1 MIEKKYDV
9 IALGECLVDFLTE
22 SKPQDSSLNLKGNP
36 GGAPANVLAGL
47 SKLEKKTAFIGKVGR
62 DIFGRFLVNAISSVG
77 VDVSG
82 MIMSEDYLTT
92 LAMVALDDSADR
104 EFSFYRDNTADV
116 MLQTSEID
124 YEKIRQ
130 SRIFHFGSVSMT
142 TDPAR
147 TATFEALK
155 YAMNNNILISCDVN
169 LRRFLWPNLD
179 DARLNIMNSLEFVDI
194 LKLSEEELFFLTDAI
209 SKDDIEEKMR
219 FLQNRFEFTYF
230 AVTRGDKGSIVLYRD
245 TFYKAGTY
253 DLQKVDTTGAGD
265 AYFAATLN
273 KLLEVE
279 NEIDGMSEA
288 YVRLISD
295 YSNAAGSLATSV
307 YGAIPAMP
315 THQEI
320 EECIRTIPRL

>member
-155 YAMNNNILISCDVN
+155 YAMNNNILIS
-169 LRRFLWPNLD
+169 
-179 DARLNIMNSLEFVDI
+179 
-194 LKLSEEELFFLTDAI
+194 
-209 SKDDIEEKMR
+209 
-219 FLQNRFEFTYF
+219 
-230 AVTRGDKGSIVLYRD
+230 
-245 TFYKAGTY
+245 
-253 DLQKVDTTGAGD
+253 
-265 AYFAATLN
+265 
-273 KLLEVE
+273 
-279 NEIDGMSEA
+279 
-288 YVRLISD
+288 
-295 YSNAAGSLATSV
+295 
-307 YGAIPAMP
+307 
-315 THQEI
+315 
-320 EECIRTIPRL
+320 